1 MTDRPKE
8 PLRVACVGAG
18 YFSQFQY
25 EAWHRLDVD
34 LAAICNKTEAN
45 AQKIADS
52 YNIGQVFTDFEKM
65 LDSVKPDLVDI
76 ITPPSTHVAYIEL
89 AAARGIPVICQKPFT
104 PSLKDAEYATKLME
118 DAGAMLVIH
127 ENFRFQPWYSEI
139 KRTLEAGTLGDL
151 YQVTFR
157 LRPGDGQGPEAY
169 LARQPYFQEMERFLV
184 HETAIH
190 LIDVFRYLF
199 GEMRSVTAA
208 LRRLNPAIKGE
219 DAGMMLFEFE
229 NGAAGVFDGNRL
241 ADHPAKNRRL
251 TMGEMMLEG
260 SKGSLR
266 LNGDG
271 GLFLRQHGE
280 DQEREITYDWQDR
293 NFGGDCVFA
302 LQRHVLEHLR
312 EGKPLMNRARDYL
325 TNIRIEEAA
334 YSSSELG
341 KRVML

>member
-1 MTDRPKE
+1 MTDTSKE

-65 LDSVKPDLVDI
+65 LDNVKPDLVDI

-104 PSLKDAEYATKLME
+104 PSLKEAEYATKLME

-139 KRTLEAGTLGDL
+139 KRTLEADTLGDL

-260 SKGSLR
+260 SKASLR

-271 GLFLRQHGE
+271 GLFLRRHGE
-280 DQEREITYDWQDR
+280 DQEREIAYSWQDR

-312 EGKPLMNRARDYL
+312 DGKPLMNRARDYL

-341 KRVML
+341 KRVTL

>member
-1 MTDRPKE
+1 MTNAMNKQ
-8 PLRVACVGAG
+8 LRVACVGAG

-45 AQKIADS
+45 ARKIAEAYD
-52 YNIGQVFTDFEKM
+52 IAQVFTDFEQM

-76 ITPPSTHVAYIEL
+76 ITPPPTHVAYIEL
-89 AAARGIPVICQKPFT
+89 AAARAIPVICQKPFT
-104 PSLKDAEYATKLME
+104 PSLAEAEYASKLME
-118 DAGAMLVIH
+118 DAGAMLVVH
-127 ENFRFQPWYSEI
+127 ENFRFQPWYGEI
-139 KRTLEAGTLGDL
+139 KRQLDEGTLGDL
-151 YQVTFR
+151 YQVAFR

-169 LARQPYFQEMERFLV
+169 LARQPYFQDMERFLV

-199 GEMRSVTAA
+199 GEMRSVTAS

-219 DAGMMLFEFE
+219 DSGVMLFEFE
-229 NGAAGVFDGNRL
+229 NGAAGLFDGNRL

-251 TMGEMMLEG
+251 TMGELMLEG
-260 SKGSLR
+260 SKASLR
-266 LNGDG
+266 LDGDG
-271 GLFLRQHGE
+271 RLFLRRHGE
-280 DQEREITYDWQDR
+280 DQEREISYDWQDK

-302 LQRHVLEHLR
+302 LQRHVVEHLR
-312 EGKPLMNRARDYL
+312 KGTPVMNRARDYL

-334 YSSSELG
+334 YSSNELG
-341 KRVML
+341 KRVNL

>member
-1 MTDRPKE
+1 MTDSTKRE
-8 PLRVACVGAG
+8 LRVACVGAG

-45 AQKIADS
+45 ARKIADT
-52 YNIGQVFTDFEKM
+52 YGIAQVFTDFAQM
-65 LDSVKPDLVDI
+65 LDRVKPDLVDI
-76 ITPPSTHVAYIEL
+76 ITPPATHVAYIEL

-104 PSLKDAEYATKLME
+104 PSLKEAEYAAGLME
-118 DAGAMLVIH
+118 DAGALLVIH
-127 ENFRFQPWYSEI
+127 ENFRFQPWYGEI
-139 KRTLEAGTLGDL
+139 KRQIDAGSLGEL
-151 YQVTFR
+151 YQVAFR

-199 GEMRSVTAA
+199 GEMTSVTAV

-219 DAGMMLFEFE
+219 DAGVMLFDFE
-229 NGAAGVFDGNRL
+229 NGTMGLFDGNRL
-241 ADHPAKNRRL
+241 SDHPANNRRL

-260 SKGSLR
+260 SLGSLR

-271 GLFLRQHGE
+271 EVFLRRHGDDGE
-280 DQEREITYDWQDR
+280 HRIDYDWQDR

-302 LQRHVLEHLR
+302 LQQHVVEHLR
-312 EGKPLMNRARDYL
+312 NGAPVMNRARDYL

-334 YSSSELG
+334 YSSNELG
-341 KRVML
+341 KRVVL

>member
-1 MTDRPKE
+1 MTNATNKQ
-8 PLRVACVGAG
+8 LRVACVGAG

-45 AQKIADS
+45 AQKIADT
-52 YNIGQVFTDFEKM
+52 YGIAQVFTDFEKM

-104 PSLKDAEYATKLME
+104 PSLKEAEYATKLME

-127 ENFRFQPWYSEI
+127 ENFRFQPWYGEI
-139 KRTLEAGTLGDL
+139 KRSIDAGMLGEL
-151 YQVTFR
+151 YQVAFR

-199 GEMRSVTAA
+199 GEVRSVTAL

-219 DAGMMLFEFE
+219 DSGVMFFEFE
-229 NGAAGVFDGNRL
+229 NGTAGLFDGNRL
-241 ADHPAKNRRL
+241 ADHSAKNRRL
-251 TMGEMMLEG
+251 TMGELMLEG
-260 SKGSLR
+260 SKASLR
-266 LNGDG
+266 LDGDG
-271 GLFLRQHGE
+271 RLFLRQHGE
-280 DQEREITYDWQDR
+280 DQERALDYDWQDR

-302 LQRHVLEHLR
+302 LQRHVVEHLQN
-312 EGKPLMNRARDYL
+312 GAPIMNRARDYL

-334 YSSSELG
+334 YSSNELG
-341 KRVML
+341 RRVTL

>member
-1 MTDRPKE
+1 MTDATKK
-8 PLRVACVGAG
+8 LLKVACVGAG

-52 YNIGQVFTDFEKM
+52 YGIEQVFTDFEQM

-104 PSLKDAEYATKLME
+104 PSLKEAEYATKLME

-139 KRTLEAGTLGDL
+139 KRVLEAGTLGDL
-151 YQVTFR
+151 YQVAFR

-219 DAGMMLFEFE
+219 DSGVMLFEFE
-229 NGAAGVFDGNRL
+229 NGAAGLFDGNRL

-251 TMGEMMLEG
+251 TMGEMVLEG
-260 SKGSLR
+260 SKASLR
-266 LNGDG
+266 LDGDG
-271 GLFLRQHGE
+271 GLFLRRHGE
-280 DQEREITYDWQDR
+280 DQEREIDYDWQDR

-302 LQRHVLEHLR
+302 LQRHVIEHLQN
-312 EGKPLMNRARDYL
+312 GAPVMNRARDYL

-334 YSSSELG
+334 YSSNELG
-341 KRVML
+341 KRVTL